1 MTQKIS
7 IAFYN
12 LENFFDTY
20 NDPLTDDDAFTPK
33 GIMHW
38 IKKRFNRK
46 SKKIAYTIKH
56 IGWEETTKP
65 PAIIGLA
72 EVENKRVLKN
82 IIKQKHLKPY
92 KYGFIHFESKDK
104 RGIDVALLYR
114 KDFVKILESTAHPVV
129 LYNDEGKAY
138 NTRDILYVKL
148 KLSDE
153 IWHVF
158 VNHWPSR
165 REGVKESDFKR
176 YEAAEKLSE
185 IIDYIYYEQPD
196 SKFVIMGDFNTNPGD
211 NHIMELVKRRRLL
224 HPAMHLFQ
232 QHKGSLIHKGDW
244 YLFDQI
250 MFSRN
255 FNSGNGFHLVAFKIF
270 QPDFLK
276 IWHGKNINQPYRT
289 YKGRAYQGG
298 YSDHFPVYALLKKS
312 DNRIC
317 YRSF

>member
-20 NDPLTDDDAFTPK
+20 NDPYTDDDAFTPQ

-56 IGWEETTKP
+56 IGWEETNMP
-65 PAIIGLA
+65 PVFTGLA

-82 IIKQKHLKPY
+82 IIKQKHLKPF
-92 KYGFIHFESKDK
+92 KYEFIHFESKDK

-114 KDFVKILESTAHPVV
+114 KDFVKILENVAYPVI
-129 LYNDEGKAY
+129 LYNDEGKTY
-138 NTRDILYVKL
+138 NTRDILYVKI
-148 KLSDE
+148 KLFDE

-158 VNHWPSR
+158 INHWPSR
-165 REGVKESDFKR
+165 REGVMESDFKR
-176 YEAAEKLSE
+176 YEAAEKLSDL
-185 IIDYIYYEQPD
+185 IDYIYYEQPD
-196 SKFVIMGDFNTNPGD
+196 AKFVIMGDFNTNPD
-211 NHIMELVKRRRLL
+211 DKHIMEIVKRRDLL
-224 HPAMHLFQ
+224 HPAARLYKQ
-232 QHKGSLIHKGDW
+232 NKGSLIHKGKW

-255 FNSGNGFHLVAFKIF
+255 FYYSTGFHLEGFKIY

-276 IWHGKNINQPYRT
+276 VWQGKNINQPFRT
-289 YKGRAYQGG
+289 YKGPEYQGG
-298 YSDHFPVYALLKKS
+298 YSDHFPVYAILKKS
-312 DNRIC
+312 DN
-317 YRSF
+317 